1 VVVIAA
7 GALAVALLVAALV
20 ARTAGD
26 DDPVVVQAPT
36 EPGPTQAT
44 EAIETEVPATPD
56 PAATDEPEAGRPPAP
71 ADGEGEAPAGFPSG
85 EAELT
90 DPAGDLAD
98 PDGNPPPDPEPAADI
113 TAVALASDGGTLT
126 ARMQMAG
133 PIGTDLY
140 TVTWSLHLFDNAG
153 RTYTVTVQPFGS
165 EFFTGVLDWDSGE
178 QTELPGDPEVDG
190 DAIEFEVPAQ
200 LLPRVD
206 GPFTWAAS
214 TQHDETYE
222 DHAPDLR
229 AQSPQPVPFPG

>member
-1 VVVIAA
+1 VALIAGAVAAAVLVVV
-7 GALAVALLVAALV
+7 LV
-20 ARTAGD
+20 ARTTGD
-26 DDPVVVQAPT
+26 DEPVAVQTPT
-36 EPGPTQAT
+36 EPDAT
-44 EAIETEVPATPD
+44 EVTETPAATETPD
-56 PAATDEPEAGRPPAP
+56 PVATEDVEDDRSPAP
-71 ADGEGEAPAGFPSG
+71 GEDDDDAGASPGFPSG

-98 PDGNPPPDPEPAADI
+98 PDGNPPPSPEPAADI
-113 TAVALASDGGTLT
+113 TAVSLSSDGSTLT
-126 ARMQMAG
+126 ATMELAG
-133 PIGTDLY
+133 PVGDDLY
-140 TVTWSLHLFDNAG
+140 TVTWSLHLFDDSD

-165 EFFTGVLDWDSGE
+165 EFFTGVLDWDTGE
-178 QTELPGDPEVDG
+178 QTPLPEDPVVESGVLR
-190 DAIEFEVPAQ
+190 FEVPAA